1 MLAASGNA
9 IPSNSFNN
17 INIAALRNNYSFKGM
32 SMTEEKKLEGLGGW
46 LILVGLGIVVSPLRM
61 IAEYYPMYRDLFANG
76 DFALLTTPGTEYYT
90 PGMAPL
96 LYSELLINCLL
107 VVAWVCVAFL
117 FFTKRTLFPKVYI
130 GILAFTVSFILV
142 DAAVVSFVIPD
153 IEIFDPETVKELGKS
168 AVTAAIWIPY
178 MMVSERV
185 KATFVR

>member
-1 MLAASGNA
+1 MLADSGNA
-9 IPSNSFNN
+9 IPSNRFNN

-76 DFALLTTPGTEYYT
+76 DFELLTTPGTEYYI
-90 PGMAPL
+90 PGMVPL

-107 VVAWVCVAFL
+107 VVAWVCIAFL
-117 FFTKRTLFPKVYI
+117 FFTKRKLFPKTYI

-142 DAAVVSFVIPD
+142 DTVAVGLVIPD
-153 IEIFDPETVKELGKS
+153 IEMFDPDTVKELGKA

-178 MMVSERV
+178 TMVSERV